1 MDGPMAKL
9 DAYLRSIEKFGA
21 AGAVLTSGQPVTLKF
36 PNGDRNATQV
46 TPHDQLVGMV
56 RELAPP
62 QALDAID
69 QHRPARFDVES
80 EGKRY
85 LLSVSPRPG
94 VWQVTIEPATAAPSR
109 PTPQPGVVMRE
120 HVRAQTPP
128 PVPVADAGELAI
140 ERGQYGDAPAEPVG
154 ASASVALDQLTRA
167 ARQARASDLYLSTG
181 SVLVHRVGAD
191 VVQAGASVLDA
202 ETIAREVGIVATAE
216 ARAAWNETGIAT
228 FAYSDGG
235 GRIRVTLG
243 RDAKGPT
250 AALRLLPDE
259 APALERVNLG
269 KAGEWLGGRGLVLV
283 VGAAGAGKTVAL
295 ASLMRAL
302 GDRGRRVISI
312 EQPIEMVIPSV
323 SQRAVGE
330 HVPSVA
336 AGVAAALAEGA
347 DAIAIGSVASA
358 DAAAGLVDAVAGG
371 ALVFAT
377 VTAANA
383 GVAVERI
390 VGYLDANLR
399 DMARS
404 LLGETVLGTV
414 RANVRGGTRSYEVSS
429 RTG

>member
-1 MDGPMAKL
+1 MAKL

-62 QALDAID
+62 AMLDSID

-85 LLSVSPRPG
+85 LVSVSPRPG
-94 VWQVTIEPATAAPSR
+94 MWQVSIEPATAAPTR
-109 PTPQPGVVMRE
+109 PTPQPGAAMRE

-128 PVPVADAGELAI
+128 PVPVVDAGELAI
-140 ERGQYGDAPAEPVG
+140 ERGQYSDEPAEPVG

-167 ARQARASDLYLSTG
+167 ARQARATDLYLAAG
-181 SVLVHRVGAD
+181 SAPMHRVGD
-191 VVQAGASVLDA
+191 GIVQTGSAVLDA
-202 ETIAREVGIVATAE
+202 ETIAREIGIVSTGE
-216 ARAAWNETGIAT
+216 ARAAWSETGIAT

-235 GRIRVTLG
+235 GRVRVTLG
-243 RDAKGPT
+243 RDARGPT

-259 APALERVNLG
+259 APPLDRVNLG

-283 VGAAGAGKTVAL
+283 VGAAGTGKTVAL
-295 ASLMRAL
+295 ASLLRTI
-302 GDRGRRVISI
+302 GDRGRRVIAI
-312 EQPIEMVIPSV
+312 EQPIEMTIPSV

-330 HVPSVA
+330 HVPSVV
-336 AGVAAALAEGA
+336 AGVAAALAEAA
-347 DAIAIGSVASA
+347 DAIAIGHVGST
-358 DAAAGLVDAVAGG
+358 DAATGLVDAVAGG
-371 ALVFAT
+371 ALVLAT

-399 DMARS
+399 DIGRN
-404 LLGETVLGTV
+404 LLGEAVLGTV
-414 RANVRGGTRSYEVSS
+414 RASIRGGTRSYEVSS
-429 RTG
+429 RTS